1 MGWLHDAGHADRHHN
16 SKLQEASHLI
26 KASSGSKGF
35 GNQTGELLGSVDQIC
50 WKSKTYK
57 V

>member
-1 MGWLHDAGHADRHHN
+1 MGYMMLAMQTDIITQSYKKHF
-16 SKLQEASHLI
+16 HLI

-35 GNQTGELLGSVDQIC
+35 GNQTVKLWG
-50 WKSKTYK
+50 K